1 MNTPRQGVLSIVAA
15 GKQDRDESIPNKNGV
30 VESGV
35 LQERVK
41 EVRSA

>member
-1 MNTPRQGVLSIVAA
+1 MNTPRQGVLSIVATS
-15 GKQDRDESIPNKNGV
+15 KQDRNESITDKNGI

-41 EVRSA
+41 EIRSA